1 MWVLESSSTE
11 LNGIR
16 KYLRPGK
23 EYLVGRAKHITDI
36 TIDSKTVSKK
46 HAKFVVVSVEKG
58 ASLLLE
64 EKTVIYLIDLNSKF
78 GTMVNGE
85 KLGEFAKKCDEN
97 FQEITFG
104 KCQGK
109 FRLSWNPVV
118 FTLSGIK
125 IKDIQLLVETYGIK
139 ITKEYCNKTTHVVS
153 KQRNT
158 TKNLQAFI
166 YGVFVVSYSYV
177 QELVRTIDLLEFNFD
192 QGFPN
197 PEDHI
202 PQDNHYLNINVSPKD
217 FLPNK
222 QRRHLFRGLTFIFF
236 DKNQYCNLSL
246 PINAASGKTA
256 FCKETSNIE
265 QITIFIRNYS
275 NVIAVSP
282 LDDSYFVDMAC
293 KRLRINMISQDKF
306 FEPIVKMDLSLFE
319 KDFYTNNDPNYKDDI
334 VINNTK
340 YNSQIFPTSKSELN
354 NELTFQVFKKSDI
367 NVVSNDNDNKRDIK
381 SSEHINEIFDK
392 DDILSQN
399 FSNCNKF
406 STKARIIYPISDN
419 ENTISVN
426 SNIKMDSEFYSP
438 IKSLR
443 SQILPSN
450 NSNIIHDIYEVDFRN
465 TSNSPKKN
473 ALDLENSNK
482 STYETNSYNHL
493 KSDLSLIS
501 TAKNF
506 EISLPSTLQE
516 NKTNSFQTIK
526 NESSVSH
533 FSKSAE
539 KDEKLKVIEYFKVE
553 LKPQKSFVN
562 LSPRW
567 DPKWNGR
574 KNFKKFIRV
583 KRIQPLTFTQHVRLV
598 EYKPNMRLIQ
608 ESSKQKS
615 NEQIF
620 KKNVKNTISGSDRT
634 FIFKNKTK
642 TFSTNIQNY
651 FDITQDDTDD
661 DDPLKFKL

>member
-1 MWVLESSSTE
+1 MWVLESSSFE
-11 LNGIR
+11 LNGFR
-16 KYLRPGK
+16 RYLRPGK
-23 EYLVGRAKHITDI
+23 EYLVGRAKYITDI
-36 TIDSKTVSKK
+36 TIDSNTVSKR

-64 EKTVIYLIDLNSKF
+64 EKTAIYLIDLNSKF
-78 GTMVNGE
+78 GTIVNGE
-85 KLGEFAKKCDEN
+85 KLGEFSRKCDEN
-97 FQEITFG
+97 FYEITFG

-109 FRLSWNPVV
+109 FRLSWNPIV

-125 IKDIQLLVETYGIK
+125 LKDIQLLVEAYGIK
-139 ITKEYCNKTTHVVS
+139 ITKEYCDKTTHVVS

-166 YGVFVVSYSYV
+166 CGVFVVSYSYV
-177 QELVRTIDLLEFNFD
+177 QELVRTIDLLELNFD
-192 QGFPN
+192 GGFPN

-256 FCKETSNIE
+256 FCNETSNIE
-265 QITIFIRNYS
+265 QIIIFMHNYS

-282 LDDSYFVDMAC
+282 LDNFYFVEMAC

-319 KDFYTNNDPNYKDDI
+319 KDFYINNDPNYKNNSI
-334 VINNTK
+334 INNTN
-340 YNSQIFPTSKSELN
+340 YNSQIFPASKSELN
-354 NELTFQVFKKSDI
+354 NELMSQVFKKRDI
-367 NVVSNDNDNKRDIK
+367 NVVSNDNGNKEDIK
-381 SSEHINEIFDK
+381 SSEHINEVFDK
-392 DDILSQN
+392 NDTLSQS

-419 ENTISVN
+419 ENTISTD
-426 SNIKMDSEFYSP
+426 SNIKMDPDFYSP
-438 IKSLR
+438 VNSHC
-443 SQILPSN
+443 SQNLSSN
-450 NSNIIHDIYEVDFRN
+450 KLNIMHDIYDDFLN
-465 TSNSPKKN
+465 TSNSPRKILLN
-473 ALDLENSNK
+473 SGNSNK
-482 STYETNSYNHL
+482 SRYETNSYNCL

-501 TAKNF
+501 TTKNF
-506 EISLPSTLQE
+506 EIPLSSTLQE
-516 NKTNSFQTIK
+516 NKINSFQTIK
-526 NESSVSH
+526 NESSESQ
-533 FSKSAE
+533 FSKSTE
-539 KDEKLKVIEYFKVE
+539 KYEKLKAIEYFKVE

-562 LSPRW
+562 LSSRW

-583 KRIQPLTFTQHVRLV
+583 KKTQPQTFTQHIRLV
-598 EYKPNMRLIQ
+598 EYKPNLKLIQ
-608 ESSKQKS
+608 ESNKQKS
-615 NEQIF
+615 NGQIF
-620 KKNVKNTISGSDRT
+620 KKNIKNTSSDSNKT
-634 FIFKNKTK
+634 FVFKNKTK

-651 FDITQDDTDD
+651 FDITQDDSDD
-661 DDPLKFKL
+661 DDPLKFRF